1 MRRLLLI
8 AFVSGTLAGLVWF
21 AIQLIFVVPLIERA
35 EEYEA
40 KPHHEATAPAHESH
54 DDESKWH
61 PARGWQQNA
70 FTAAAT
76 VLTGIGL
83 SFVLFGAVAAARQ
96 QLTAMRGAL
105 WGLAGFACFTV
116 APALGLPPQPPG
128 MPHAD
133 LTDRQIWWITTVVL
147 TAAGLYLITGA
158 TSRVTLSRLGGAVL
172 IAAPH
177 LMGAPAATG
186 VSTVPKELVMQFIA
200 ASIAGA
206 GLFWVVLGFIGGYLV
221 QHFGGEL
228 HQRSRPLS

>member
-8 AFVSGTLAGLVWF
+8 AFVSGALAGLAWL
-21 AIQLIFVVPLIERA
+21 AIQLIFIVPLIERA

-40 KPHHEATAPAHESH
+40 KPHHEATAAAHENH
-54 DDESKWH
+54 DDDSGWH
-61 PARGWQQNA
+61 PARGSQQDA

-83 SFVLFGAVAAARQ
+83 SFVLFGAVAGARQ
-96 QLTAMRGAL
+96 QLTATRGVL
-105 WGLAGFACFTV
+105 WGLAGFVCFTV

-133 LTDRQIWWITTVVL
+133 LTDRQIWWIITVLL
-147 TAAGLYLITGA
+147 TSVGLYLITSV

-186 VSTVPKELVMQFIA
+186 ESMVPKQLVTQFVA

-206 GLFWVVLGFIGGYLV
+206 GLFWIVLGFVGGYLA
-221 QHFGGEL
+221 QRFGGNV
-228 HQRSRPLS
+228 HQHNVG